1 MCRFC
6 RDLMQPGSLM
16 SNWPIRSSVAEDIWL
31 QTTWL
36 PIHFVIFLPVPMV
49 ATCTYASG
57 LRPTKQKKTWFSSA
71 ASLPGGAVQSIPMP
85 IHGGSPVRALS
96 IGTIGPSQPTR
107 MWLVQGLDS
116 CGFPPGSSRP
126 GRRGWTRWLQS
137 LRRRLSAKRSPP
149 PLESSWVHVR
159 LQVVHKIS
167 AATYASRMPRI
178 YNGKQMN
185 TIEIQPKS
193 RTHVSSQMIF
203 HSKSEEYIPVSQHLI
218 GLTVNQLAGSWS
230 IPLRRVDWPWSQ

>member
-6 RDLMQPGSLM
+6 RDLMQPGLLM

-57 LRPTKQKKTWFSSA
+57 LRPTKQRFSMILQRCKPARWGSAIHTHADPWRIPRPALREGHWTKSADQDVACRPRPGLVRLPPGLEQTRKKGMNKMAPEFA
-71 ASLPGGAVQSIPMP
+71 
-85 IHGGSPVRALS
+85 SPVECKKVA
-96 IGTIGPSQPTR
+96 
-107 MWLVQGLDS
+107 
-116 CGFPPGSSRP
+116 
-126 GRRGWTRWLQS
+126 
-137 LRRRLSAKRSPP
+137 A
-149 PLESSWVHVR
+149 SWVHVR

-167 AATYASRMPRI
+167 ATYASRMPRI
-178 YNGKQMN
+178 YKGKQMN
-185 TIEIQPKS
+185 TIEIQRKS

-230 IPLRRVDWPWSQ
+230 IPLRRVDWPWSR